1 MSAPATTA
9 PTDTTIEEA
18 LRKGAEFLR
27 GCGVDSPRLEM
38 ELILAHALG
47 IERIQLYVRIKET
60 LGSEARDRSREMLKQ
75 RRERQ
80 PIAYILGHREFYSL
94 KFEVTPDVLIP
105 RPETELLVDRAVKWS
120 LERAALG
127 GEPPIMADIGTG
139 SGAIAIAVA
148 HEQKKRGIE
157 AQWIATDISPAA
169 LEVARRN
176 AERHGVSDRI
186 TFAEGHLL
194 DPLAEFAGRIECLCS
209 NPPYIPTGDEAT
221 LAPDVAKWEP
231 HGALF
236 SGDSGLDHIAEIL
249 ARAPD
254 TLAAGAT
261 IMMEIGAGQSARVA
275 ELAAATGRYNEVEFV
290 RDLSGIERIA
300 VTRRAD

>member
-1 MSAPATTA
+1 MSASATTA
-9 PTDTTIEEA
+9 PTETTIEEA

-27 GCGVDSPRLEM
+27 GCGIESPRLEM

-47 IERIQLYVRIKET
+47 IERIQLYVRIKEA
-60 LGSEARDRSREMLKQ
+60 LGAEARERSREMLKL

-120 LERAALG
+120 IERAALG
-127 GEPPIMADIGTG
+127 GDPPLMADIGTG

-148 HEQKKRGIE
+148 HEQKKRGLE
-157 AQWIATDISPAA
+157 ARWIATDISPAA

-176 AERHGVSDRI
+176 AERHAVSDRI

-194 DPLAEFAGRIECLCS
+194 DPLADFAGRIECLCS
-209 NPPYIPTGDEAT
+209 NPPYIPTGDVGT

-236 SGDSGLDHIAEIL
+236 SGDSGLDHIAEII

-254 TLAAGAT
+254 TLSTAAAVM
-261 IMMEIGAGQSARVA
+261 IEIGAHQSDR
-275 ELAAATGRYNEVEFV
+275 V
-290 RDLSGIERIA
+290 RDLAVATARYHPMEFIRDLAGIERIA
-300 VTRRAD
+300 VMRRAG